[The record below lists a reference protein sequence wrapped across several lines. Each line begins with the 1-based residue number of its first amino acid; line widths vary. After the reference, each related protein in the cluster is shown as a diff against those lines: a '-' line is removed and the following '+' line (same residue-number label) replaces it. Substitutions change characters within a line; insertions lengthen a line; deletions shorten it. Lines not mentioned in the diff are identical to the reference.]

1 MKANSPKSQE
11 YMYFTVNIKNVSL
24 IPYVF
29 QAMGSRLAVTTQNVA
44 NLGTGII
51 IALIYGWQ
59 LTLLLIVIVPLI
71 ILGGFME
78 MKLMSSQALK
88 DKKELE
94 VSGKVSPT
102 QRISSLAKEVLRW

>member
-1 MKANSPKSQE
+1 M
-11 YMYFTVNIKNVSL
+11 SL

-59 LTLLLIVIVPLI
+59 LTLLLVVIVPLI

-102 QRISSLAKEVLRW
+102 QRSSSLAEKVLRW